1 MLAECVTFTL
11 TARIA
16 PEWNR
21 VGSWLLQ
28 GKRFLHHAQPINAV
42 KIKVNVANERLEVCV
57 KATKV
62 AFPLITPQDL
72 GVDEETLDWFVK
84 ADEYCQLTER
94 DFGHQTL
101 HVLPRL
107 TRAKLVSITKKIPP
121 CESSC
126 IKDWQS
132 MKSYWKNMYGYRLGV
147 HDNDVPTVYYN
158 VNFWNG
164 LSLTYPEWT
173 VRLDDPKVLPRVD
186 PKPIIQT
193 FLKDLVFSNKV
204 VFGMRFS
211 LEEVPLLPTV
221 TGVTP
226 QYSQPQQALCSQV
239 GWPAPAAPLRQVQP
253 GTRLHQPVWRTESLT
268 PSQWE
273 NQVSGVKV
281 TGETTLA
288 DLTPSQVPAG
298 EKVRGQSTLAN
309 LTENQWRGTS
319 SLNTEEHWRRG
330 QDRLKV
336 EKQSNKNFGNKQS
349 LGQTDVRKGFGN
361 GQTEAQDLRRGF
373 GTRQTERRE
382 AGDVE
387 TPDQVME
394 YLKKL
399 PCVPPII
406 AKERRLAREKEQ
418 RLAREAKLTGLAV
431 KTETKTRDSGY
442 VTPPSPKKEKAK
454 SNFTSGLNASI
465 ARTMKV
471 QAPTSKYVYAPG
483 RMTAKLGDQ
492 AGPRGFTED
501 PKFKAAVARAKVHMN
516 SKEKLS
522 RTLAK
527 KQKEKENKNS
537 IDLDDVMTF

>member
-21 VGSWLLQ
+21 VGVWLLQ

-42 KIKVNVANERLEVCV
+42 KMKVNVANERLEVCV

-72 GVDEETLDWFVK
+72 GVDEETLDWFVN
-84 ADEYCQLTER
+84 ADEDCQLTER
-94 DFGHQTL
+94 DFGNHTL

-107 TRAKLVSITKKIPP
+107 TRAKLVSVTKKIPP
-121 CESSC
+121 GENSC
-126 IKDWQS
+126 IKNWQS

-147 HDNDVPTVYYN
+147 DDTDVPTVYYN

-173 VRLDDPKVLPRVD
+173 VRLADPKVVPRID
-186 PKPIIQT
+186 PKPIIKT
-193 FLKDLVFSNKV
+193 FLKDLVSSNKV

-211 LEEVPLLPTV
+211 LEEVPLVPRV

-226 QYSQPQQALCSQV
+226 QYNQPQHPLCSQV

-253 GTRLHQPVWRTESLT
+253 GTRLHQPVWRTDSLT

-273 NQVSGVKV
+273 SQGSGVKV
-281 TGETTLA
+281 TGQTTLA
-288 DLTPSQVPAG
+288 NLTTSQAAGG
-298 EKVRGQSTLAN
+298 EKARGQSTLAN
-309 LTENQWRGTS
+309 LTEGQWRGTS
-319 SLNTEEHWRRG
+319 SLNTEQHWKRG
-330 QDRLKV
+330 Q
-336 EKQSNKNFGNKQS
+336 ENQSNKTFGNRQS
-349 LGQTDVRKGFGN
+349 LGQKEVGKGFGN
-361 GQTEAQDLRRGF
+361 GQPKAQDLSRGI
-373 GTRQTERRE
+373 GTLQTRQTERRE
-382 AGDVE
+382 EAGDGMTSE
-387 TPDQVME
+387 QVME

-406 AKERRLAREKEQ
+406 AKERRLAREREQ
-418 RLAREAKLTGLAV
+418 RLAREAKLTGLEV

-442 VTPPSPKKEKAK
+442 VTPPSPKKEKVK
-454 SNFTSGLNASI
+454 PSFTSGLNASI
-465 ARTMKV
+465 ARTLKV
-471 QAPTSKYVYAPG
+471 QPPTSKYFYGPG
-483 RMTAKLGDQ
+483 KVPAKLADQ

-522 RTLAK
+522 RK
-527 KQKEKENKNS
+527 KNKEKENKNS
-537 IDLDDVMTF
+537 VDLDDVMTF